1 MAAPRTGRT
10 NLHRQS
16 AGAKGDTRCT
26 QQLFALAAA
35 LMTLGTFAST
45 IAVVTTATD
54 GTVQVA

>member
-1 MAAPRTGRT
+1 MYR
-10 NLHRQS
+10 NS
-16 AGAKGDTRCT
+16 
-26 QQLFALAAA
+26 LFALAAA